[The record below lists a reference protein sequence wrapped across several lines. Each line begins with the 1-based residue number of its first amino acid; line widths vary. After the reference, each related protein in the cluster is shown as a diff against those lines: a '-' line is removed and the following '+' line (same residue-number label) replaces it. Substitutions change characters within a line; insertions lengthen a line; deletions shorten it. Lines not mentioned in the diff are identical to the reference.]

1 MKQKERN
8 WFKKHPKITIGIV
21 VWIVLV
27 FFAIILVSIDEP
39 STDNNQ
45 NAPDTPQNNADNL
58 DSNPKII
65 EQQMEKDAIKIL
77 GSSNRKVD
85 RLKEFHYSD
94 VNGGVISIKFNIND
108 NLNINYIRDGALM
121 DSNKL
126 FKLFYTKY
134 SEKVSVV
141 QMMGFYPLSDA
152 YGNEEEVIVLEIKL
166 KKETADKINW
176 DNFDWRNLK
185 TIADYYYIHPA
196 LLE

>member
-1 MKQKERN
+1 
-8 WFKKHPKITIGIV
+8 
-21 VWIVLV
+21 
-27 FFAIILVSIDEP
+27 
-39 STDNNQ
+39 
-45 NAPDTPQNNADNL
+45 
-58 DSNPKII
+58 
-65 EQQMEKDAIKIL
+65 MEKDAIKIL